1 MNQEQLQK
9 ALKALEAFDRAAQSH
24 GYEEDQGSESDAFR
38 AKKRY
43 KAAKSRLV
51 NMLKEIAAEDN
62 SMRTGVPGLHDL
74 LTSEE
79 RKALL
84 KDENEG

>member
-1 MNQEQLQK
+1 MNKAQLDK
-9 ALKALEAFDRAAQSH
+9 ALKALDTFDRAAQSH
-24 GYEEDQGSESDAFR
+24 GWEQDQGSDSDAFR

-51 NMLKEIAAEDN
+51 NMLKEIAAADEHA
-62 SMRTGVPGLHDL
+62 RGVPGLHDL
-74 LTSEE
+74 LTVEE
-79 RKALL
+79 RNALL